1 MSNHVDL
8 RQLAIDRGGTAR
20 PKVRARRHVLT
31 RYVLPGVL
39 MLGFLSLVAWASW
52 DIVFPPRQVTVVPVL
67 STRAE
72 VRQEGAPLFKAA
84 GWVEP
89 RPTPVGVAALASG
102 VVERLLVVEDQQ
114 VKAGEPVA
122 ELVKDDAKLA
132 CDRAQADLRLRQAEL
147 EEAQAARKA
156 AATRLEQPVHLQA
169 ALGEA
174 EATLAKIQTQLKK
187 LPFDVRQ
194 AEASR
199 DAAQKEYDARLAAKG
214 VVAGVEIDRAKG
226 ALESAEALVEGLV
239 DQRDSLEK
247 EKTALIRRRDALEK
261 QLDLLADEIKAKD
274 EAEARVKAAM
284 ARVEEAGVAL
294 AEAKLRLERMTVR
307 APIDGRVYSLIGHPG
322 AHVGGGTRE
331 LHGHDGSTVVTMY
344 RPDRLQVRVDVRF
357 EDIPN
362 VTLGQPVRIENP
374 ALQSPLAGHVLFVSS
389 EADIQKN
396 TLQVK
401 VAIPSP
407 PPVFKPEMLV
417 DVTFLAPKQPDQ
429 ASEPSQVVRLYVPR
443 QLIGQDDGGAFVWVA
458 DQSASV
464 ARKTR
469 VETGA
474 AGSGGL
480 VEITSGLAPSS
491 RIIVSG
497 SDGLEDGDRIAVT
510 GEDPSLGLDNVIPEE
525 DAPSGTLSHLPS
537 GDNP

>member
-1 MSNHVDL
+1 MSVDL
-8 RQLAIDRGGTAR
+8 RQLAIDRGGTGQ
-20 PKVRARRHVLT
+20 PKVSTRRHVLT

-39 MLGFLSLVAWASW
+39 ILGFLSLVVWASW
-52 DIVFPPRQVTVVPVL
+52 DIVFPPRQVTVVPVF
-67 STRAE
+67 STHAE
-72 VRQEGAPLFKAA
+72 VRQEGTPLFKAA
-84 GWVEP
+84 GWIEP

-132 CDRAQADLRLRQAEL
+132 YDRAQADLKLREAEL
-147 EEAQAARKA
+147 EEA
-156 AATRLEQPVHLQA
+156 AATRQAAVTRMEQPVHLQA

-194 AEASR
+194 AEAER
-199 DAAQKEYDARLAAKG
+199 DAAQKEYDSKFAARG
-214 VVAGVEIDRAKG
+214 VVAGVEIDRARG
-226 ALESAEALVEGLV
+226 VLESAKAMVEGLV

-247 EKTALIRRRDALEK
+247 ERAALVQRRDALKK

-274 EAEARVKAAM
+274 ESEAQVKAAM
-284 ARVEEAGVAL
+284 ARVEQAGVAL
-294 AEAKLRLERMTVR
+294 AEARLRLDRMTVR
-307 APIDGRVYSLIGHPG
+307 APIDGRVYNLVGHPG
-322 AHVGGGTRE
+322 SHVGGGMRE
-331 LHGHDGSTVVTMY
+331 MHGHDGSTVVTMY
-344 RPDRLQVRVDVRF
+344 RPDRLQARADVRF
-357 EDIPN
+357 EDIPS

-374 ALQSPLAGHVLFVSS
+374 ALTSPLTGQVLFVSS

-417 DVTFLAPKQPDQ
+417 DVTFLAPKRPDQ
-429 ASEPSQVVRLYVPR
+429 TSELSQELQLYIPQ
-443 QLIGQDDGGAFVWVA
+443 QLIRQGDSGAFVWIA
-458 DQSASV
+458 DQSEGV
-464 ARKTR
+464 ARKTS
-469 VETGA
+469 VQTGA
-474 AGSGGL
+474 AGSHGM
-480 VEITSGLAPSS
+480 VEIINGLAVSS

-497 SDGLEDGDRIAVT
+497 IEGLRDGDRITVT
-510 GEDPSLGLDNVIPEE
+510 GEDSSLGLDNMIPKGGATSSA
-525 DAPSGTLSHLPS
+525 APAGE
-537 GDNP
+537 NQQ